1 MIANQPLIFVIDD
14 NAMLRTLIAKQL
26 KSFISCEVVTFEN
39 ADDVL
44 SQWNAITPEL
54 VILDYEFES
63 PNLEYQNGLKF
74 LVALRAKSNV
84 PVIALSGQTEKAVM
98 TKIIKQGANDY
109 IPKNEPQF
117 LDALLRS
124 VQTTLTF
131 QETQQKLKTSIN
143 NTNLKFAIMAWIIL
157 VGLVAVVFLF

>member
-1 MIANQPLIFVIDD
+1 
-14 NAMLRTLIAKQL
+14 
-26 KSFISCEVVTFEN
+26 
-39 ADDVL
+39 
-44 SQWNAITPEL
+44 
-54 VILDYEFES
+54 
-63 PNLEYQNGLKF
+63 
-74 LVALRAKSNV
+74 
-84 PVIALSGQTEKAVM
+84 M